1 VALMKHTKILAL
13 GGAALA
19 ASLAVAPGAAI
30 ASKPA
35 APATIRIE
43 GKTKTLL
50 ATTKAIG
57 ETGSITKGGAAKGA
71 CPGDTAQ
78 GALDV
83 ATHHRWSGKWFGSY
97 NEYEIFT
104 ILGDTESGTKS
115 FWEIFVNNVAAT
127 SGACEI
133 KLHPGEQLLFATV
146 PVKGTDYPSGLTAPA
161 TAKVGHAFTAK
172 VVGYN
177 AKGKAAPL
185 AGAVVDGKKTNA
197 HGLVQIVPTKKGTL
211 KLQATRK
218 GYIRSAS
225 VQVKVS

>member
-1 VALMKHTKILAL
+1 MKHNKILAL
-13 GGAALA
+13 GGVALA
-19 ASLAVAPGAAI
+19 TSLAIAPGAAT
-30 ASKPA
+30 ANKPA

-43 GKTKTLL
+43 GNAKTLV
-50 ATTKAIG
+50 ATTRAVG
-57 ETGSITKGGAAKGA
+57 EPGSITKGGASKGA
-71 CPGDTAQ
+71 CPGNTAQ

-83 ATHHRWSGKWFGSY
+83 ATHHRWTGKWFSSY

-115 FWEIFVNNVAAT
+115 FWEIFVNNVAAS

-133 KLHPGEQLLFATV
+133 KLHPGEQLLFAAV
-146 PVKGTDYPSGLTAPA
+146 PVKGTDYPSGLSAPS
-161 TAKVGHAFTAK
+161 TAKVGHAFTVK
-172 VVGYN
+172 VVGYT

-185 AGAVVDGKKTNA
+185 AAAVVDGKKTNT

-211 KLQATRK
+211 KLQATHK

-225 VQVKVS
+225 AQVQVT

>member
-1 VALMKHTKILAL
+1 MKHTKILAL

-19 ASLAVAPGAAI
+19 ASLVVAPGAAT

-43 GKTKTLL
+43 GKAKTLL
-50 ATTKAIG
+50 ATTKAVG
-57 ETGSITKGGAAKGA
+57 EAGSITKGGAPKGA

-83 ATHHRWSGKWFGSY
+83 ATHHRWSGKWSNSY

-133 KLHPGEQLLFATV
+133 KLRPGEQLLFAVV
-146 PVKGTDYPSGLTAPA
+146 PSTGPFYYPSSLSAPTTAN
-161 TAKVGHAFTAK
+161 VDHAFTAK

-197 HGLVQIVPTKKGTL
+197 HGLVQIVPNKKGTL

-225 VQVKVS
+225 AQVKVS